1 MNSGSALVVCALGC
15 WTVAT
20 PEFIL
25 ALRERVGT
33 APLWLSG
40 ATAVVVRTT
49 AAGEEVLLVR
59 RADDGA
65 WTPVSGI
72 IDPGEQPHLAA
83 LREVA
88 EEAGVIADVDKLVW
102 LTVTDLITYANGD
115 QTQYIDHVFRCHWV
129 SGEPYPADG
138 EATEAAFFASDALPP
153 MSDDHAERVAIALA
167 APDRARLG

>member
-1 MNSGSALVVCALGC
+1 MNSRPAFAVCALG
-15 WTVAT
+15 WDAVAT

-25 ALRERVGT
+25 ALRERIGT
-33 APLWLSG
+33 ARLWLSG
-40 ATAVVVRTT
+40 ATAVVIRAT

-59 RADDGA
+59 RSDNGE

-88 EEAGVIADVDKLVW
+88 EEAGITAEVDHLVW
-102 LTVTDLITYANGD
+102 LTVTDVITYANGD
-115 QTQYIDHVFRCHWV
+115 QTQYIDHVFRCRWV
-129 SGEPYPADG
+129 SGEPFPADG

-153 MSDDHAERVAIALA
+153 MAPEQAERVAIALA
-167 APDRARLG
+167 NPDQAKLG